1 MLILGIFLDPMVLE
15 KLGNL
20 TDPISPAEC
29 DDRIIF
35 IESEE
40 LFVNR
45 CERTNAA
52 LSYPNQLQREEI
64 CKAYTQDQQRMRENK
79 SVGVLNPSLCD
90 FQSRVSPLSVK
101 NGTYPEI
108 KEMDSNKSE
117 SELEEYSFHC
127 CLQRWLTNSLLD
139 IETELRCDSFG
150 QLDSS
155 DITM

>member
-1 MLILGIFLDPMVLE
+1 MILGIFLDPMVLE

-45 CERTNAA
+45 CQRTNAA

-90 FQSRVSPLSVK
+90 FQSRVSPLSRK
-101 NGTYPEI
+101 I
-108 KEMDSNKSE
+108 
-117 SELEEYSFHC
+117 ELNRK
-127 CLQRWLTNSLLD
+127 LRKWTRTNQNQN
-139 IETELRCDSFG
+139 LRNIHFTAACRDG
-150 QLDSS
+150 
-155 DITM
+155 

>member
-1 MLILGIFLDPMVLE
+1 MVLE

-52 LSYPNQLQREEI
+52 LSYPSQLQREEI
-64 CKAYTQDQQRMRENK
+64 CKAYTQDQQRIRKNN

-90 FQSRVSPLSVK
+90 FQSKVGPLSRRIFSK
-101 NGTYPEI
+101 SKI
-108 KEMDSNKSE
+108 KDMDVNKSE

>member
-1 MLILGIFLDPMVLE
+1 MIERIFLDPMVLE

-52 LSYPNQLQREEI
+52 LSYPSQLQREEI
-64 CKAYTQDQQRMRENK
+64 CKAYTQDQQRIRKNN

-90 FQSRVSPLSVK
+90 FQSKVGLLCLGESVLNRK
-101 NGTYPEI
+101 
-108 KEMDSNKSE
+108 
-117 SELEEYSFHC
+117 
-127 CLQRWLTNSLLD
+127 
-139 IETELRCDSFG
+139 LR
-150 QLDSS
+150 
-155 DITM
+155 IWT

>member
-1 MLILGIFLDPMVLE
+1 MSTLFYVEVSFEISQRVTEISSQLTQQVIERIFLDPMVLE

-45 CERTNAA
+45 CGRTNAA
-52 LSYPNQLQREEI
+52 LSYPSQLQREEI
-64 CKAYTQDQQRMRENK
+64 CKAYTQDQQRIRKNN

-90 FQSRVSPLSVK
+90 FQSKVGR
-101 NGTYPEI
+101 TR
-108 KEMDSNKSE
+108 
-117 SELEEYSFHC
+117 SFV
-127 CLQRWLTNSLLD
+127 
-139 IETELRCDSFG
+139 
-150 QLDSS
+150 
-155 DITM
+155 

>member
-1 MLILGIFLDPMVLE
+1 MTKQYFLDPMVLE

-40 LFVNR
+40 LFVHR

-64 CKAYTQDQQRMRENK
+64 CKAYTQDQQRMRK
-79 SVGVLNPSLCD
+79 SVSPSPDGFLNPSLCD
-90 FQSRVSPLSVK
+90 FQSRV
-101 NGTYPEI
+101 G
-108 KEMDSNKSE
+108 
-117 SELEEYSFHC
+117 
-127 CLQRWLTNSLLD
+127 
-139 IETELRCDSFG
+139 
-150 QLDSS
+150 
-155 DITM
+155 

>member
-1 MLILGIFLDPMVLE
+1 M
-15 KLGNL
+15 
-20 TDPISPAEC
+20 
-29 DDRIIF
+29 
-35 IESEE
+35 
-40 LFVNR
+40 
-45 CERTNAA
+45 AA
-52 LSYPNQLQREEI
+52 LSYPSQLQREEI
-64 CKAYTQDQQRMRENK
+64 CKAYTQDQQRMRKNN

-90 FQSRVSPLSVK
+90 FQSKVGPLSRRICTLSK
-101 NGTYPEI
+101 I
-108 KEMDSNKSE
+108 KDMDVNKSE

>member
-1 MLILGIFLDPMVLE
+1 MILGIFLDPKVIE

-45 CERTNAA
+45 CQRTNAA

-101 NGTYPEI
+101 IGN
-108 KEMDSNKSE
+108 
-117 SELEEYSFHC
+117 
-127 CLQRWLTNSLLD
+127 
-139 IETELRCDSFG
+139 
-150 QLDSS
+150 
-155 DITM
+155 